1 MVPDGTFLILHAP
14 YVPSGI
20 RAGKQLNFNTMP
32 NHGTGRSYGPLF
44 FPNSLVIYP
53 RDGSCRNILILEVA
67 RVPLGTIRWVAN
79 GGGGGIS

>member
-1 MVPDGTFLILHAP
+1 
-14 YVPSGI
+14 
-20 RAGKQLNFNTMP
+20 MP